1 MFIQTRIDTRSV
13 ALDENFVKEG
23 VSPIGHIPTGNQLS
37 AFRAI
42 VDLIR
47 NDWAARMEGAYSS
60 VIFTH
65 VTDADVGVPLFRSDN
80 RGWETPNA
88 VALVMDGFGFS
99 HYEQAP
105 GIVNTGA
112 IGMPDDIA
120 FALAPPH
127 ISRPAAHT
135 SLSAILDTW
144 LENRIQTRVQDA
156 IQGIKEYYE
165 EQLAN
170 RDSEI
175 QTLSN
180 ELSQIKTV
188 NQYQNHESE
197 QIKSEYSE
205 EIAKIP
211 EVAKIRCKQRKNSI
225 EFLVVINQ
233 IRRNLSYQLS
243 QIESQLCDEYTNW
256 FFEFEHVSIR
266 TFSRQSRAGYAD
278 LFNRD

>member
-13 ALDENFVKEG
+13 APDENFVKED

-47 NDWAARMEGAYSS
+47 NDWVVRMEGAYSPS

-65 VTDADVGVPLFRSDN
+65 VTDADVGVPLFRSDV
-80 RGWETPNA
+80 RGWENPNA
-88 VALVMDGFGFS
+88 VALVMDDSGFS
-99 HYEQAP
+99 HYEQASRV
-105 GIVNTGA
+105 VNTGA

-120 FALAPPH
+120 FALALPN

-175 QTLSN
+175 RTLSH
-180 ELSQIKTV
+180 ELSEIREM
-188 NQYQNHESE
+188 NQQYTQESE
-197 QIKSEYSE
+197 QIKNQYRD

-211 EVAKIRCKQRKNSI
+211 EVQQAMYTENGDEILFITVLGDPKKALSHEIYVI
-225 EFLVVINQ
+225 ENTLEKKYPNWSLDFDYIEPDECPEEVIA
-233 IRRNLSYQLS
+233 
-243 QIESQLCDEYTNW
+243 EY
-256 FFEFEHVSIR
+256 SP
-266 TFSRQSRAGYAD
+266 
-278 LFNRD
+278 L